1 VANILISGASG
12 LIGQALVAA
21 FNSRGDEVF
30 RLVRRTPGDEH
41 DVQWDPERAVSPEIV
56 SGFDTVIHLS
66 GESVSGRWTKAKKQR
81 IRDSRVVS
89 TTNLSKALAQAK
101 NPPSTFICASAIGY
115 YGNRGDEILT
125 EESQSGSGFL
135 AEVSREWEAAAQ
147 PAVNAGIR
155 VVNIRIGIV
164 LSRDGGALQQ
174 MLLPFR
180 LGLGG
185 KLGSGRQWFSWIHI
199 DDLVA
204 AVLHIMDGVAP
215 PFPRPLRQGGEL
227 DVITQSHQLVER
239 RALLRQAQD
248 GVSSGTPLT
257 GTINMVSPNPVT
269 NAEFTK
275 ILAKVLQRPAFF
287 AVPAFAARLAFGE
300 FADAGLLSS
309 AKVIPKKLSED
320 GFTFHYPELGPA
332 LEELLGT
339 DGSAAL
345 SAPR

>member
-1 VANILISGASG
+1 MANILISGASG
-12 LIGQALVAA
+12 LIGQALVST

-30 RLVRRTPGDEH
+30 RLVRRPPRDEH
-41 DVQWDPERAVSPEIV
+41 DVQWNPERAVSPEIV
-56 SGFDTVIHLS
+56 SGFDAVIHLS

-89 TTNLSKALAQAK
+89 TTNLSNALAQAEK
-101 NPPSTFICASAIGY
+101 PPRTFICASAIGY
-115 YGNRGDEILT
+115 YGNRGDEVLT
-125 EESQSGSGFL
+125 EESASGSGFL

-155 VVNIRIGIV
+155 VANIRIGIV

-185 KLGSGRQWFSWIHI
+185 KLGSGRQWFSWIHT

-215 PFPRPLRQGGEL
+215 PFPRPLREGGDL
-227 DVITQSHQLVER
+227 DVITQSHGLVER
-239 RALLRQAQD
+239 RALSLGLLR
-248 GVSSGTPLT
+248 GPV
-257 GTINMVSPNPVT
+257 NMVSSNPVT

-275 ILAKVLQRPAFF
+275 TLATVLQRPAFF
-287 AVPAFAARLAFGE
+287 AVPAFAARIAFGE

-309 AKVIPKKLSED
+309 AKVVPKKLSEN
-320 GFTFHYPELGPA
+320 GFTFHYSELGPA
-332 LEELLGT
+332 LQELLGT